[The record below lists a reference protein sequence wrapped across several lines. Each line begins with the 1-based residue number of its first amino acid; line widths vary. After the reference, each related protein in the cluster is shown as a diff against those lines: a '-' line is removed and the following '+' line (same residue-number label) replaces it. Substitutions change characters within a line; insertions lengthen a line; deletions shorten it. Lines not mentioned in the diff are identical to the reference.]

1 MHVKGVFLALVCRP
15 ANIWLLALPLLL
27 ASCGGTDDAKRGVAN
42 FRARAA
48 QTSFSEIYWRAA
60 PEFRQSG
67 TEEQFLRVMTALDR
81 KLGRWTSA
89 SEPGWNVT
97 RGTGG
102 QVVNLTYQSQ
112 FSKGAVSEQF
122 TWRIED
128 GEPVLLGYHATS
140 PLLITE

>member
-15 ANIWLLALPLLL
+15 ASVWLLVLPLLL
-27 ASCGGTDDAKRGVAN
+27 ASCAGTGDAKRGVAN

-60 PEFRQSG
+60 PEFRRSA

-81 KLGRWTSA
+81 KLGPWESA
-89 SEPGWNVT
+89 GEPGWNVT
-97 RGTGG
+97 RGTAG

-112 FSKGAVSEQF
+112 FAKGAVSEQF

-128 GEPVLLGYHATS
+128 GEPVLLGYHANS
-140 PLLITE
+140 PLLLTD

>member
-1 MHVKGVFLALVCRP
+1 M
-15 ANIWLLALPLLL
+15 LLA
-27 ASCGGTDDAKRGVAN
+27 ACAGTDDAKRGVAN

-60 PEFRQSG
+60 PEFRQSA
-67 TEEQFLRVMTALDR
+67 TEEQFLRVMTTLDR
-81 KLGRWTSA
+81 KLGPWTSA
-89 SEPGWNVT
+89 GEPGGNVT
-97 RGTGG
+97 RGTAG

-112 FSKGAVSEQF
+112 FAKGAVSEQF

-128 GEPVLLGYHATS
+128 GEPVLLGYHVNS

>member
-1 MHVKGVFLALVCRP
+1 MHFKGAFLALVCRP
-15 ANIWLLALPLLL
+15 ASIWLLALPLFL
-27 ASCGGTDDAKRGVAN
+27 ASCGGAADTKRGVEN

-48 QTSFSEIYWRAA
+48 QTSFTEIYWRAA
-60 PEFRQSG
+60 PEFRQSA
-67 TEEQFLRVMTALDR
+67 TEEQFLRVMTTQDR
-81 KLGRWTSA
+81 KLGPWTSA
-89 SEPGWNVT
+89 AEPGWNVT
-97 RGTGG
+97 RGTAG

-112 FSKGAVSEQF
+112 FAKGAVSEKF

>member
-1 MHVKGVFLALVCRP
+1 MQAKGVLLALVCRP
-15 ANIWLLALPLLL
+15 AGVWLLALPLLL
-27 ASCGGTDDAKRGVAN
+27 AACAGTDDAKRGVAN

-60 PEFRQSG
+60 PEFRQSA

-81 KLGRWTSA
+81 KLGPWTSA
-89 SEPGWNVT
+89 GEPGWNVT
-97 RGTGG
+97 RGTAG

-112 FSKGAVSEQF
+112 FAKGAVSEQF

-128 GEPVLLGYHATS
+128 GEPVLLSYHVHS

>member
-1 MHVKGVFLALVCRP
+1 MHVKRVFLALVCRP
-15 ANIWLLALPLLL
+15 ASVWLLVLPLLL
-27 ASCGGTDDAKRGVAN
+27 ASCAGTDDAKRGVAN

-60 PEFRQSG
+60 PEFRQSA
-67 TEEQFLRVMTALDR
+67 TEEQFLRLMTALDQ

-89 SEPGWNVT
+89 GEPGWNVT
-97 RGTGG
+97 RGTAG

-112 FSKGAVSEQF
+112 FAKGAVSEQF

-128 GEPVLLGYHATS
+128 GEPVLLGYHANS

>member
-1 MHVKGVFLALVCRP
+1 MRSCRP
-15 ANIWLLALPLLL
+15 ASVWLLALPLLL
-27 ASCGGTDDAKRGVAN
+27 ASCGGTDEAKRGVAN

-60 PEFRQSG
+60 PEFRQSA
-67 TEEQFLRVMTALDR
+67 TEEQFLRVMTALDG
-81 KLGRWTSA
+81 KLGPWKSA
-89 SEPGWNVT
+89 GEPAWNVT
-97 RGTGG
+97 RGTAG

-122 TWRIED
+122 TWRIEN
-128 GEPVLLGYHATS
+128 GEPVLLGYHVNS

>member
-1 MHVKGVFLALVCRP
+1 MHVKGTFLALACRP
-15 ANIWLLALPLLL
+15 ASVCLLVLPFLL
-27 ASCGGTDDAKRGVAN
+27 ASCGESDDAIRGVAN

-60 PEFRQSG
+60 PEFRQSA

-81 KLGRWTSA
+81 KLGPWTSA
-89 SEPGWNVT
+89 GVPGWNVT
-97 RGTGG
+97 RGPAG

-112 FSKGAVSEQF
+112 FAKGAVSEQF

-128 GEPVLLGYHATS
+128 GEPVLLGYQAKS

>member
-1 MHVKGVFLALVCRP
+1 MHCKGVLRAVVGRS
-15 ANIWLLALPLLL
+15 AGVWLLALPLLL
-27 ASCGGTDDAKRGVAN
+27 TSCGGTADAKRGVAN

-60 PEFRQSG
+60 PEFRQSA
-67 TEEQFLRVMTALDR
+67 TEEQFLRVMTALNR
-81 KLGRWTSA
+81 KLGAWTSA
-89 SEPGWNVT
+89 GEPGWNVS
-97 RGTGG
+97 RGTAG

-112 FSKGAVSEQF
+112 FAKGAVSEQF

-128 GEPVLLGYHATS
+128 GEPILLGYHVNS